1 MRFSARIFLAALL
14 LSAYCLAQSRNPYES
29 STEDNVYTN
38 FFFRFRYSFTA
49 SWVAQP
55 MDVGERMQKAGQS
68 RLADDD
74 KEVIISKEGKHY
86 SLLTLSR
93 NIPGQGVNGRARA
106 NFQIVAEDL
115 SSHHEVTSGKECV
128 LRLAERLKK
137 AHYTPIGEPK
147 EVKIGGQPFFRQ
159 DLKGRDSSGAPV
171 FQSSLF
177 TVTRGYA
184 LGFILASPTQLIL
197 NNMVDTVGKTEFY

>member
-1 MRFSARIFLAALL
+1 LRLSARIFLAALL
-14 LSAYCLAQSRNPYES
+14 LSAHCLAQSRDPYES

-68 RLADDD
+68 GLADDD

-86 SLLTLSR
+86 SLLSLSR
-93 NIPGQGVNGRARA
+93 TLPGQGVNGRSHAM
-106 NFQIVAEDL
+106 FQIVAEDL
-115 SSHHEVTSGKECV
+115 SSHREIASGKECV
-128 LRLAERLKK
+128 LQTTERLKK
-137 AHYTPIGEPK
+137 AHYTPVGEPK
-147 EVKIGGQPFFRQ
+147 EVKISGQTFFRQ
-159 DLKGRDSSGAPV
+159 DFKGRDSSGTPV

-184 LGFILASPTQLIL
+184 VGFILVSPTQLTL
-197 NNMVDTVGKTEFY
+197 NNMVETMDKVEFY